1 MPCARLSFFKHLYPV
16 VEAILTHFDHAMH
29 FPQTAEELAD
39 AERVM
44 SDTWGHNMRGAIAA
58 LDGLVVR
65 VRKPWMSTAPSA
77 FFNQKGYSA
86 IVVRAMCDGNRK
98 FCMMSAEHQGAC
110 PDATAWNTSSFF
122 NSATG
127 LAARGGVPAPY
138 FILADAAYGLT
149 EYILTPYDGNNLPAD
164 KDSYNFWHSHY
175 RMNIE

>member
-1 MPCARLSFFKHLYPV
+1 MGTQHEGRDSCARRARGSR
-16 VEAILTHFDHAMH
+16 
-29 FPQTAEELAD
+29 PQ
-39 AERVM
+39 
-44 SDTWGHNMRGAIAA
+44 A
-58 LDGLVVR
+58 LDEHCPLR
-65 VRKPWMSTAPSA
+65 IFNRKGN
-77 FFNQKGYSA
+77 FA
-86 IVVRAMCDGNRK
+86 IVVQAMCDGNRK

-164 KDSYNFWHSHY
+164 KDSYNFGHSHY